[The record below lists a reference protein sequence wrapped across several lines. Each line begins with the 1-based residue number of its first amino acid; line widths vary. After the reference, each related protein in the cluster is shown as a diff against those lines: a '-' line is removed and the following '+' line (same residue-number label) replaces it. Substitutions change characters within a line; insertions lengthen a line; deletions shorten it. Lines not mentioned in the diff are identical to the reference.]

1 VSTEPEQIG
10 PEQRAEKLR
19 KAREEMA
26 RDEMLE
32 GQKDFDS
39 WLTKEGY
46 EPIKPD
52 EVAPAVDWFIKDI
65 CPFDGIALLSADAKA
80 GKSSLLYDLAIG
92 SALGTGSL
100 KGQDGKWALDVG
112 GRPVKTLYVDT
123 ENSRGLCIRRLD
135 TLCQERGIDK
145 KQITESGALKI
156 LPLARKKIV
165 PHLKSD
171 SASMEENRETALAFG
186 QRIKKAGYRVVIF
199 DILRDCF
206 PYDELGRGENDGAFI
221 ARMYELMSVIVS
233 ETGACVLIAHHHNK
247 SGDESKGSKST
258 SGHNTIQATPHT
270 LLSLFEMRK
279 DYEENE
285 DRDFKLLVS
294 GRETK
299 GGTIH
304 LKGRSSFDDVCRVF
318 ESVPKPVKEKKPPG
332 RQSGDRRKIAEAI
345 LESVLFKEPGL
356 VDRQTKPSEWLLL
369 VSRVN
374 QAEPEWQKSP
384 DTLKAY
390 LTEELVSAGR
400 VLVIDKARG
409 IYQVVR

>member
-1 VSTEPEQIG
+1 MSTEPEQIG

-26 RDEMLE
+26 RDETLE

-135 TLCQERGIDK
+135 TLCRERGIDK

-156 LPLARKKIV
+156 LPLVRKKIV

-221 ARMYELMSVIVS
+221 ARMYELMSVIVA

-332 RQSGDRRKIAEAI
+332 RQSGDRKETAGEI
-345 LESVLFKEPGL
+345 LDCVLFKDQGL
-356 VDRQTKPSEWLLL
+356 VDRQIKRKEWLEL
-369 VSRVN
+369 VQRVS
-374 QAEPEWQKSP
+374 PGKDEWPKSA
-384 DTLKAY
+384 DTLWSY
-390 LTEELVSAGR
+390 LTKELVSAGR
-400 VLVIDKARG
+400 VSAVSPAQG
-409 IYQVVR
+409 IYQVLR

>member
-1 VSTEPEQIG
+1 MSTEEDPFG
-10 PEQRAEKLR
+10 PITANKIAEIAKDL
-19 KAREEMA
+19 KQE
-26 RDEMLE
+26 EMLE
-32 GQKDFDS
+32 GQRDFDS

-46 EPIKPD
+46 DPIKPD

-135 TLCQERGIDK
+135 SLCRERGIDK
-145 KQITESGALKI
+145 KQILESGVLGI
-156 LPLARKKIV
+156 LPLVRKKIV

-221 ARMYELMSVIVS
+221 ARMYELMSVIVA

-270 LLSLFEMRK
+270 LLSLFEMRR

-332 RQSGDRRKIAEAI
+332 RQSGDKRRIAEEI
-345 LESVLFKEPGL
+345 LNAVLFKVPDL
-356 VDRQTKPSEWLLL
+356 VERQVKPSEWLQL
-369 VSRVN
+369 VARVN
-374 QAEPEWQKSP
+374 IAEPEWQKSE
-384 DTLKAY
+384 DTLKSY
-390 LTEELVSAGR
+390 LTKELVSAGR
-400 VLVIDKARG
+400 VIAVNKAQG
-409 IYQVVR
+409 VYQVVR

>member
-1 VSTEPEQIG
+1 MSTEPEQIG

-19 KAREEMA
+19 KAREEMV

-46 EPIKPD
+46 DPIKPD

-80 GKSSLLYDLAIG
+80 GKSSLLFDLAIG

-100 KGQDGKWALDVG
+100 KGPDGKWALDVG
-112 GRPVKTLYVDT
+112 GKPVKTLYVDT
-123 ENSRGLCIRRLD
+123 ENSRGLCIRRVD
-135 TLCQERGIDK
+135 TLCRERGVDK
-145 KQITESGALKI
+145 KQILGRTLYI
-156 LPLARKKIV
+156 LPLVRRKIV

-221 ARMYELMSVIVS
+221 ARMYELMSVIVA

-332 RQSGDRRKIAEAI
+332 RQSGDRRKIAEDI
-345 LESVLFKEPGL
+345 LDAVLFKEPGL
-356 VDRQTKPSEWLLL
+356 LDRQTKPSEWLQL
-369 VSRVN
+369 VSRVKE
-374 QAEPEWQKSP
+374 AYPEWQKSP
-384 DTLKAY
+384 DTLRTY

>member
-1 VSTEPEQIG
+1 MSTEPEQIG
-10 PEQRAEKLR
+10 PEQRAEMLR
-19 KAREEMA
+19 KAREEMD

-32 GQKDFDS
+32 GQKDFHS

-100 KGQDGKWALDVG
+100 KGPDGKWALDVG
-112 GRPVKTLYVDT
+112 GKPVNTLYVDT

-135 TLCQERGIDK
+135 SLCGERGIDK
-145 KQITESGALKI
+145 KQILGKGLDILALV
-156 LPLARKKIV
+156 RKKIV

-171 SASMEENRETALAFG
+171 SASMEENREAALAFG
-186 QRIKKAGYRVVIF
+186 QRVKKAGYRVVIF

-206 PYDELGRGENDGAFI
+206 PYDEHGRGENDGAFI
-221 ARMYELMSVIVS
+221 ARMYELMSVIVA

-285 DRDFKLLVS
+285 DRDYKLLVS

-332 RQSGDRRKIAEAI
+332 RQGGDRRKIAEDI
-345 LESVLFKEPGL
+345 LDAVLFKEPGL
-356 VDRQTKPSEWLLL
+356 LDRQTKPSEWLQL

-374 QAEPEWQKSP
+374 EAYPEWQKSQ
-384 DTLKAY
+384 DTLRTY

>member
-1 VSTEPEQIG
+1 MKQES
-10 PEQRAEKLR
+10 
-19 KAREEMA
+19 EE
-26 RDEMLE
+26 E
-32 GQKDFDS
+32 GQSDLDV
-39 WLTKEGY
+39 WLTEQGY
-46 EPIKPD
+46 DPIKPD
-52 EVAPAVDWFIKDI
+52 EVAPEVDWFIKDI

-92 SALGTGSL
+92 SALGTGSI
-100 KGQDGKWALDVG
+100 KGPDGKWALDVG
-112 GRPVKTLYVDT
+112 GKPVKTLYVDT
-123 ENSRGLCIRRLD
+123 ENSRGLCIRRVD
-135 TLCQERGIDK
+135 SLCRERGVDK
-145 KQITESGALKI
+145 KQILGRTLHI
-156 LPLARKKIV
+156 LPLVRKKIV

-221 ARMYELMSVIVS
+221 ARMYELMSVIVA

-332 RQSGDRRKIAEAI
+332 RQSGDRRKIAEDI
-345 LESVLFKEPGL
+345 LDAVLFKEPGL
-356 VDRQTKPSEWLLL
+356 LDRQTKPSEWLQL
-369 VSRVN
+369 VYRVN
-374 QAEPEWQKSP
+374 QGIPEWQKTP
-384 DTLKAY
+384 ETLKAY
-390 LTEELVSAGR
+390 FTEELVSAGR

-409 IYQVVR
+409 VYQVVR

>member
-1 VSTEPEQIG
+1 MSTEPDPFG
-10 PEQRAEKLR
+10 FPEVQKKAEIAEVLKQEG
-19 KAREEMA
+19 KE
-26 RDEMLE
+26 E
-32 GQKDFDS
+32 GQRDFDL
-39 WLTKEGY
+39 WLTEKGY
-46 EPIKPD
+46 DPIKPD

-92 SALGTGSL
+92 SALGTGSI
-100 KGQDGKWALDVG
+100 KGPDGKWALDVG
-112 GRPVKTLYVDT
+112 GKPVKTLYVDT
-123 ENSRGLCIRRLD
+123 ENSRGLCIRRVD
-135 TLCQERGIDK
+135 SLCRERGVDK
-145 KQITESGALKI
+145 KQILGRTLDI
-156 LPLARKKIV
+156 LPLVRKKIV

-171 SASMEENRETALAFG
+171 SASMEDNRGTALAFG

-221 ARMYELMSVIVS
+221 ARMYELMSVIVA

-332 RQSGDRRKIAEAI
+332 RQGGDRRKIAGDI
-345 LESVLFKEPGL
+345 LDAVLFKEPGL
-356 VDRQTKPSEWLLL
+356 LDRQTKPSEWLQL

-374 QAEPEWQKSP
+374 QAEEEWQKSP
-384 DTLKAY
+384 DTLRTY

>member
-1 VSTEPEQIG
+1 VSTEPDPFG
-10 PEQRAEKLR
+10 SPEVPKMAEITEVLKQEG
-19 KAREEMA
+19 KE
-26 RDEMLE
+26 E
-32 GQKDFDS
+32 GQRDFDL
-39 WLTKEGY
+39 WLTEKGY
-46 EPIKPD
+46 DPIKPD

-92 SALGTGSL
+92 SALGTGSI
-100 KGQDGKWALDVG
+100 KGPDGKWALDVG
-112 GRPVKTLYVDT
+112 GKPVKTLYVDT
-123 ENSRGLCIRRLD
+123 ENSRGLCIRRVD
-135 TLCQERGIDK
+135 SLCRERGVDK
-145 KQITESGALKI
+145 KQILGRTLDI
-156 LPLARKKIV
+156 LPLVRKKIV

-206 PYDELGRGENDGAFI
+206 PYDEQGRGENDGFFI
-221 ARMYELMSVIVS
+221 AKMYELMSVIVA

-318 ESVPKPVKEKKPPG
+318 ESVPKPVKEKKSPG
-332 RQSGDRRKIAEAI
+332 RQAGDRRKIAEAI
-345 LESVLFKEPGL
+345 LDAVLFKDPGVL
-356 VDRQTKPSEWLLL
+356 ERQIKPGEWPDL

-374 QAEPEWQKSP
+374 QAEPEWQKTP

>member
-10 PEQRAEKLR
+10 PEQRAETLR

-46 EPIKPD
+46 DPIKPD

-100 KGQDGKWALDVG
+100 KGPDGKWALDVG
-112 GRPVKTLYVDT
+112 GKPVKTLYVDT
-123 ENSRGLCIRRLD
+123 ENSRGLCIRRVD
-135 TLCQERGIDK
+135 TLCRERGVDK
-145 KQITESGALKI
+145 KQILGRTLYI

-171 SASMEENRETALAFG
+171 SASMQENKERALTFA
-186 QRIKKAGYRVVIF
+186 QMVKKAGYRVVIF

-221 ARMYELMSVIVS
+221 ARMYELMSVIVA

-332 RQSGDRRKIAEAI
+332 RQSGDRRKIAGDI
-345 LESVLFKEPGL
+345 LDAVLFKEPGL
-356 VDRQTKPSEWLLL
+356 LDRQTKPSEWLQL

-374 QAEPEWQKSP
+374 QAEEEWQKSP
-384 DTLKAY
+384 DTLRAY

>member
-19 KAREEMA
+19 KAREEMV

-46 EPIKPD
+46 DPIKPD

-80 GKSSLLYDLAIG
+80 GKSSLLCDLAIG

-100 KGQDGKWALDVG
+100 KGPDGKWALDVG
-112 GRPVKTLYVDT
+112 GKPVKTLYVDT

-135 TLCQERGIDK
+135 TLCRERGIDK

-171 SASMEENRETALAFG
+171 SASMDENRERASAFG
-186 QRIKKAGYRVVIF
+186 QFIKRAGYRVVIF

-221 ARMYELMSVIVS
+221 ARMYELMSVIVA

-332 RQSGDRRKIAEAI
+332 RQSGDRRKIAEDI
-345 LESVLFKEPGL
+345 LDAVLFKEPGL
-356 VDRQTKPSEWLLL
+356 LDRQTKPSEWLQL
-369 VSRVN
+369 VSRVKE
-374 QAEPEWQKSP
+374 AYPEWQKSP
-384 DTLKAY
+384 DTLRTY